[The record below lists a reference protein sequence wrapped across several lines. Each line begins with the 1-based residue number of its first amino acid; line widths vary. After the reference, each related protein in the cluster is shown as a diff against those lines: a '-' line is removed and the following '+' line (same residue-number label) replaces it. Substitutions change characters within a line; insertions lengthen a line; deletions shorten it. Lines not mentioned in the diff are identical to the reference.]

1 VRALALWGLQD
12 RSDHAVK
19 VRQAGLP
26 GLVCGRNV
34 TEEEKS
40 GRKEPWPWK
49 VKVLLRHVSLNTFS
63 VLGYKELGQKGW
75 GEKLSQTVNK
85 RKVR

>member
-1 VRALALWGLQD
+1 M
-12 RSDHAVK
+12 AVESK
-19 VRQAGLP
+19 GP
-26 GLVCGRNV
+26 
-34 TEEEKS
+34 
-40 GRKEPWPWK
+40 
-49 VKVLLRHVSLNTFS
+49 LRHVSLNTFS